1 MAESE
6 AATKRRVNHQK
17 TMQLLAA
24 MVVEHGLRFLP
35 PQDETRK
42 TIEEDIAIVRSHNQ
56 RAMEARYRIAKKR
69 KISYTPAGQLLY
81 AAGKMLYAAKHRA
94 PSAMLID
101 PCITAY
107 TAEAGYLVSEQ
118 EIWRTQDWSQSG
130 GQLKEQRA
138 EYDWQ
143 EKRVWPLLRKIYED
157 YGGEF
162 DLAEFSND

>member
-1 MAESE
+1 MAYSE

-24 MVVEHGLRFLP
+24 MVVEHGLRFLS

-42 TIEEDIAIVRSHNQ
+42 TIEKDITIVRSHDQ
-56 RAMEARYRIAKKR
+56 RAMEARYKIAKKR

-94 PSAMLID
+94 PSALLIN
-101 PCITAY
+101 PGITVY
-107 TAEAGYLVSEQ
+107 TAEAGYLVSER
-118 EIWRTQDWSQSG
+118 EMVRTRNWTGSHLS
-130 GQLKEQRA
+130 EQRA
-138 EYDWQ
+138 ERDWW
-143 EKRVWPLLRKIYED
+143 EKRAFPLLRKIYED

-162 DLAEFSND
+162 DLAEFSKD